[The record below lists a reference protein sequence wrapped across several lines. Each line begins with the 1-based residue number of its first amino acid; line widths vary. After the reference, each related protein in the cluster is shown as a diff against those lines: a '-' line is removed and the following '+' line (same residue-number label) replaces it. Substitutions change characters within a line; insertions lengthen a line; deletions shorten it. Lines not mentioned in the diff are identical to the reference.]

1 MTITPTNK
9 GMSRSHDSRAM
20 KGRERNAPCWCGSGK
35 KYKKCH
41 LGRDAQPKEN
51 PWAAVD
57 VNRKAFSQKKCW
69 ARDVGLGDC
78 EGGVIKAHTVSR
90 GPNLAKI
97 AENGHVLQYGASI
110 PDMNKNG
117 GKLSVKRIGIK
128 DASVFHGFCSKHD
141 REIFSCI
148 ENEVFTGRPDQ
159 CLAVAY
165 RTMSREL
172 YGKDAGSHLRETLRG
187 ADKGL
192 QPFEQFMLQKMLD
205 EIDTGNEAARRD
217 LKATHDALT
226 AALVAAR
233 TDVLSSLIFEFAA
246 PIPFMFAGAWSPFTD
261 LHGAELQKG
270 YVDELLEQVFVS
282 SFAGESSAMICISW
296 RNIDG
301 APGKV
306 IADQLEE
313 LADETRAS
321 ACLQFVMK
329 HVENVFFNPDWFGA
343 LDEKQKERLDQLAA
357 DGIDPMGSVP
367 SMPVRLD
374 VDLRLPRS
382 IRSFHA

>member
-1 MTITPTNK
+1 
-9 GMSRSHDSRAM
+9 M

-41 LGRDAQPKEN
+41 FGRDAQPKEN

-57 VNRKAFSQKKCW
+57 VNRKAFSQKKCC
-69 ARDVGLGDC
+69 AQDVGLGDC
-78 EGGVIKAHTVSR
+78 EGAVIKAHTVSR

-97 AENGHVLQYGASI
+97 AKDGHVLKYAANI
-110 PDMNKNG
+110 PEMNKNG
-117 GKLSVKRIGIK
+117 GKLSVEKIGIK

-141 REIFSCI
+141 RELFLCI

-187 ADKGL
+187 FDKGL
-192 QPFEQFMLQKMLD
+192 NPLQQMMFQKMLD

-217 LKATHDALT
+217 LKPTHDALT
-226 AALVAAR
+226 TALVGAR
-233 TDVLSSLIFEFAA
+233 PDALSSVVFEFAG
-246 PIPFMFAGAWSPFTD
+246 PLPFMFAGAWSPFTD
-261 LHGAELQKG
+261 LYGAEFQKG
-270 YVDELLEQVFVS
+270 YVDEILEQIFVS
-282 SFAGESSAMICISW
+282 SFAAESTTMICVSW
-296 RNIDG
+296 LNIDG

-306 IADQLEE
+306 IAEQFMKLP
-313 LADETRAS
+313 DEKLAS

-329 HVENVFFNPDWFGA
+329 HVENVFFNPDWFEV
-343 LDEKQKERLDQLAA
+343 LDDKQKDRLDQLAA
-357 DGIDPMGSVP
+357 DGMDPLGSPP

-374 VDLRLPRS
+374 VDFQLPALTRAVQVQQKHFTS
-382 IRSFHA
+382 S